1 MTIVTYNVKVG
12 QSIEPFEI
20 KESTSTDQ
28 AFGLLLE
35 HDKFYITKDF
45 HNLPNIEIISSDIYP
60 NGKGATV
67 IANSE
72 HLLTTDVWI
81 DGTPYWYKVIRNNS
95 TSPQIFVD
103 GILHGAYD
111 DNFIYCHSNARL
123 FQYKTDETIDEE
135 FEQIPIEVF
144 PINSSANQPAVLLD
158 GKYKAVGKQKDNIK
172 IAYNR
177 PQSDEDI
184 VFLYEVTECANFALD
199 NNVISIKKCSFTI
212 DDVKYLIM
220 NTNNYR
226 LDTSEFLDKGFTLNV
241 FILNGHL
248 EYIAKTA
255 DRVFSSN
262 PLLAANPT
270 LSIVSNETVYSV
282 AAGPLNKINQTLNST
297 IDEIERLLIIEA
309 KSNDGLHLGTFTKS
323 INDSSINLVT
333 YLKQANLKEECYEY
347 ATQDLYGSA
356 IVVYGDITHGYK
368 DVYFPDS
375 SDIVYMDKNILV
387 HNDIVGD
394 DQLQIDIGLLEDVA
408 NLTISETIDKSL
420 LINNNPYEINCSVY
434 PTAFEDQVI
443 LSIDGTNID
452 LSLSSIV
459 ISDRVAIIESLTISK
474 DSQIYTYINTSP
486 QQA

>member
-1 MTIVTYNVKVG
+1 MTIVTYNAKVG

-35 HDKFYITKDF
+35 HDKFSITKDF
-45 HNLPNIEIISSDIYP
+45 HNLPNIKIISSDIYP
-60 NGKGATV
+60 NGVGATIV
-67 IANSE
+67 ANSE
-72 HLLTTDVWI
+72 NILATDILI

-95 TSPQIFVD
+95 ASSEIFVD
-103 GILHGAYD
+103 GVLHNAYD
-111 DNFIYCHSNARL
+111 DDFIYCYSNARL
-123 FQYKTDETIDEE
+123 FQYKTNGVVDEE
-135 FEQIPIEVF
+135 FEQIPIEIF
-144 PINSSANQPAVLLD
+144 PINSIVNQASILLD

-172 IAYNR
+172 IAYSR

-184 VFLYEVTECANFALD
+184 VFLYEVAECANFALD
-199 NNVISIKKCSFTI
+199 NNIISIKKCSFTI
-212 DDVKYLIM
+212 DDIKYLIM

-226 LDTSEFLDKGFTLNV
+226 LDVSEFLDSGFTLNI
-241 FILNGHL
+241 FILNGRL

-262 PLLAANPT
+262 PLLAVNPT

-282 AAGPLNKINQTLNST
+282 TAGPLNKINQTLNNT
-297 IDEIERLLIIEA
+297 TDEIERLLIIEA
-309 KSNDGLHLGTFTKS
+309 KSNGGLYLGTFTKS
-323 INDSSINLVT
+323 LNNNNVNLVT

-356 IVVYGDITHGYK
+356 IVIYGDITHGYK

-387 HNDIVGD
+387 HNDIVGNE
-394 DQLQIDIGLLEDVA
+394 QLQIDIGLLEDVA

-420 LINNNPYEINCSVY
+420 LINNNPYEINCSSY
-434 PTAFEDQVI
+434 PTAFEDQII
-443 LSIDGTNID
+443 LSIDGANID

-459 ISDRVAIIESLTISK
+459 VSDRIAIIESLTLSK